1 MADGWYILSS
11 LPGGW
16 RTIIFI
22 LNSSPL
28 SPLSSLPPSLWIEQ
42 PAIATQEQNTF
53 EVSNNSWGFA
63 IKFFVVVAEQGGD
76 PSPVAAMASAVF
88 NPLAFGAP
96 SLSVRCSASGDQS
109 PATSN
114 GSTTAPASVKMTPAL
129 TSSGLPP
136 VSRTAEASSMSVLHP
151 GLEFANLMFFRGSYN
166 AQVCGFCT
174 LLFASLV
181 P

>member
-1 MADGWYILSS
+1 MFVDRATRHRHT
-11 LPGGW
+11 
-16 RTIIFI
+16 RTEHIQG
-22 LNSSPL
+22 
-28 SPLSSLPPSLWIEQ
+28 EQ
-42 PAIATQEQNTF
+42 QF
-53 EVSNNSWGFA
+53 LGFA

-96 SLSVRCSASGDQS
+96 SLSVRCSVSGDQS

-174 LLFASLV
+174 VLFASLV